1 MWYSSN
7 VKYDLLTSKIKGHT
21 TPSQT
26 ILRFCVDEACF
37 PLRFEKAVVVD
48 IAAVVVSIV
57 VIIIFVFQLL
67 FDEK

>member
-1 MWYSSN
+1 M
-7 VKYDLLTSKIKGHT
+7 

-37 PLRFEKAVVVD
+37 PLRFEKVVVVD
-48 IAAVVVSIV
+48 IAAVVAPVV

>member
-1 MWYSSN
+1 M
-7 VKYDLLTSKIKGHT
+7 TKGQI

-37 PLRFEKAVVVD
+37 PLRFEKVVVVD
-48 IAAVVVSIV
+48 IAAVVAPVV

>member
-7 VKYDLLTSKIKGHT
+7 VKYDLLTCRIKGQT

-37 PLRFEKAVVVD
+37 PLRFEKVVVVD
-48 IAAVVVSIV
+48 IAAVIVPVV